1 MNKWWLY
8 KEKIG
13 VINFDI
19 YRKWSN
25 TFSFYVAIKKCT
37 GNEKKCHVQASW
49 KNFLFF
55 FGHFEETDG
64 SIMDIISKLIHSER
78 EKG

>member
-1 MNKWWLY
+1 MKTNATY
-8 KEKIG
+8 KLAERI
-13 VINFDI
+13 F
-19 YRKWSN
+19 
-25 TFSFYVAIKKCT
+25 C
-37 GNEKKCHVQASW
+37 
-49 KNFLFF
+49 FF